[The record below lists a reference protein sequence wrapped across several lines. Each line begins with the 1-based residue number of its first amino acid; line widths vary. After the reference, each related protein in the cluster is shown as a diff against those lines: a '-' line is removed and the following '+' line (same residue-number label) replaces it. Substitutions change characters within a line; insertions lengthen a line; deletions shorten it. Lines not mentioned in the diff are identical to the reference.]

1 MLLTG
6 KEKILTAMDK
16 ELEGASSSS
25 IKWLAD
31 TFNVPLHSDSGPS
44 RSKTAASSVAVHRH
58 LRHSKESGSET
69 APQKIKAKGAKSSP
83 NIRAARK
90 ATKAEG

>member
-6 KEKILTAMDK
+6 KEEILTAMDK

-44 RSKTAASSVAVHRH
+44 RRKAAASSVAAHRQ
-58 LRHSKESGSET
+58 LRHSKKSGSET
-69 APQKIKAKGAKSSP
+69 ASKKIKAKRTKSSQ
-83 NIRAARK
+83 NFRAIRK
-90 ATKAEG
+90 TTKTDV